1 MNRKLIFNIVQNEL
15 TTTNNLIIQSNY
27 AQYHVE
33 LVQLPVRV
41 PVIQYKN
48 YTEITLKNLG

>member
-1 MNRKLIFNIVQNEL
+1 MIRKLIFNIVQNEL
-15 TTTNNLIIQSNY
+15 TTTNNLIIQLNY

-41 PVIQYKN
+41 LVIQYKS